1 MLHIYY
7 LNKLNYIYFTMIK
20 KQVLQI
26 IFISLVR
33 TDVNVRGS
41 LLWEEA
47 VAPGI
52 KKIKKILRTNAD
64 ADYVFVM
71 M

>member
-1 MLHIYY
+1 
-7 LNKLNYIYFTMIK
+7 MIK

-33 TDVNVRGS
+33 TDVNVKGS

-64 ADYVFVM
+64 YVFVM